1 MAIPVLAAL
10 GAAAAAKTLGGAVGG
25 AGQYNDIQ
33 KGMNANKTY
42 YNEGADILKAGKSG
56 SNAAYSPYTQAGSTG
71 AAGATNAVQNYA
83 ANASKGMADLNAN
96 KTTAGGTQAFLDP
109 SANYSANQANKT
121 TTASAIARGAAGG
134 GLAKA
139 LSNNANK
146 MAMTNWNTA
155 YQQQLAANNQNFNQ
169 ANTNWQNN
177 ATVQQNNVGNWQ
189 NLANMGLTATQ
200 GNQANQL
207 AYNQNLNAN
216 RMGLG
221 DNMMSGW
228 NAKGK
233 VFNDTSTG
241 IGDNISGGISSM
253 FGGGKK

>member
-1 MAIPVLAAL
+1 MIPAL
-10 GAAAAAKTLGGAVGG
+10 IAAAAAKTLGGVTGGVGN
-25 AGQYNDIQ
+25 YNDIQ
-33 KGMNANKTY
+33 KGMTANKNY
-42 YNEGADILKAGKSG
+42 YNEGAEYLKGGKQASD
-56 SNAAYSPYTQAGSTG
+56 AAYSPYTT
-71 AAGATNAVQNYA
+71 AGATGASGTTSAVQNYA
-83 ANASKGMADLNAN
+83 QNASKGMADLNAS
-96 KTTAGGTQAFLDP
+96 KTTAGGTQAYLDP
-109 SANYSANQANKT
+109 SAAYSANQANKA
-121 TTASAIARGAAGG
+121 TTASAIAGGAAGG

-146 MAMTNWNTA
+146 MAMTNWNNA

-177 ATVQQNNVGNWQ
+177 ATVQQNNVSNWQ
-189 NLANMGLTATQ
+189 NLANMGLSATQ

-207 AYNQNLNAN
+207 AYNQNLNQN

-221 DNMMSGW
+221 DNQMSGW

-241 IGDNISGGISSM
+241 FGNNLGGGITSVA
-253 FGGGKK
+253 GAIE